1 MRYKSFIIIIILL
14 LAVFSG
20 ALADEIIIP
29 DKFISAKQ
37 VPVISDRAM
46 SYLENKAT
54 DGAIKIWVYFTD
66 KGVTSDQAFQQKA
79 QLVQN
84 TMTPK
89 ALARRAKNGAQA
101 VRFNDLPV
109 YNNYIEQIEGYG
121 LKLRRVSKWLNA
133 ASFET
138 SIDKIDLIKNLTFIK
153 KIEPV
158 ATYKRGEPPQ
168 PVSDPGK
175 FDQQPI
181 KLDGRTISYGASF
194 PQLVQI
200 NAVAAHDSGYSGQGV
215 CVAMFDTGFRKSHNA
230 FANIMAGG
238 RLIAEYDFVYDDDE
252 TANEPEDWSSAWN
265 HGTYTWSTLGGSWDD
280 YIYGPAYGAS
290 FVLCK
295 TEDVRSETEVEEDNW
310 EAAMEW
316 VDSIGVDVISSSLSY
331 TDWHIP
337 SDYDGNTAVVT
348 IAADY
353 AASVGIVVCNS
364 AGNDGPGSATIG
376 IPADA
381 DSILS
386 IGAVYASGQI
396 VSFSSRGPTYDG
408 RTKPEVCA
416 RGVDV
421 TCANSAGDYA
431 MTDVDG
437 TSLSCPLVGGCAAL
451 VIEAHPEWTAAMVRE
466 ALMETADSADSPNNT
481 YGWGVIDVMAAINY
495 DGFGITYQKGDAD
508 HDLHVNISDAVYLIN
523 YVFTSGPAP
532 VPEVLAGDAND
543 DLTVNVS
550 DASFILNYIFIP
562 GSPAPPGL

>member
-1 MRYKSFIIIIILL
+1 MSYKSFIITIILS
-14 LAVFSG
+14 LALFSG
-20 ALADEIIIP
+20 APADEIIIP
-29 DKFISAKQ
+29 DKYISARQ
-37 VPVISDRAM
+37 APVISDRAM
-46 SYLENKAT
+46 SYLEDNAT
-54 DGAIKIWVYFTD
+54 ERKIKIWVYFTD
-66 KGVTSDQAFQQKA
+66 KGVTSDRAFRQKA
-79 QLVQN
+79 QEVRSA
-84 TMTPK
+84 MTSR
-89 ALARRAKNGAQA
+89 ALARRAKNGAEA

-109 YNNYIEQIEGYG
+109 YDNYIEQIEGYG

-138 SIDKIDLIKNLTFIK
+138 SIEKIDLLKNLTFIK

-158 ATYKRGEPPQ
+158 VTYHRRELPQ
-168 PVSDPGK
+168 SNLDPDK

-181 KLDGRTISYGASF
+181 KLDGRTLSYGASF

-215 CVAMFDTGFRKSHNA
+215 WVAMFDTGFRKSHSA
-230 FANIMAGG
+230 FANIIAES
-238 RLIAEYDFVYDDDE
+238 RLIAEYDFVFDDGE
-252 TANEPEDWSSAWN
+252 TSNEPEDMSSAWN
-265 HGTYTWSTLGGSWDD
+265 HGTYTWSTLGGGWHD
-280 YIYGPAYGAS
+280 YVYGPAYGAS

-310 EAAMEW
+310 EAAVEW
-316 VDSIGVDVISSSLSY
+316 VDSIGVDVISSSLGY
-331 TDWHIP
+331 TDWHVA

-364 AGNDGPGSATIG
+364 AGNDGSGSATINT
-376 IPADA
+376 PSDA

-386 IGAVYASGQI
+386 IGAVYASGHI
-396 VSFSSRGPTYDG
+396 VGFSSRGPTYDG

-421 TCANSAGDYA
+421 TCAGPAGDNA
-431 MTDVDG
+431 MAEVDG
-437 TSLSCPLVGGCAAL
+437 TSLSCPLVGGATAL

-495 DGFGITYQKGDAD
+495 DGFGVTYQKGDAD
-508 HDLHVNISDAVYLIN
+508 HDLHVNISDAVYIIN
-523 YVFTSGPAP
+523 YVFVGGPEP
-532 VPEVLAGDAND
+532 VPEILAGDAND
-543 DLTVNVS
+543 DEAVDIS
-550 DASFILNYIFIP
+550 DASFIINYIFVP